1 MFQFIKTTA
10 LGGILFLIPVII
22 LVAVFTQA
30 HQLVSKIAAPV
41 LAIMPVERVF
51 GIVVLN
57 LLILTLGVLICFL
70 AGLAAKSPVAVRLV
84 ASLESKFLSK
94 VPAYD
99 VEKTKLAS
107 RMRFEEGTE
116 TQPVLVR
123 FDDQWQIGFEVDN
136 IAGGKVA
143 VFLPGAP
150 DPWSGSVSIVTDDRI
165 TRLDSTLAATL
176 GIFKHLGKGASDQ
189 LQTCMKKS

>member
-10 LGGILFLIPVII
+10 LGGIIFLIPVII
-22 LVAVFTQA
+22 LVAVFTKGY
-30 HQLVSKIAAPV
+30 QLVSKIVAPL
-41 LAIMPVERVF
+41 LAIVPVDRIF
-51 GIVVLN
+51 GIVILD
-57 LLILTLGVLICFL
+57 LLILALGVLICFL
-70 AGLAAKSPVAVRLV
+70 AGLAAKSSVAIRLV
-84 ASLESKFLSK
+84 TSIESKFLSK

-107 RMRFEEGTE
+107 RIRFQEGKE

-136 IAGGKVA
+136 IAGDKVA

-150 DPWSGSVSIVTDDRI
+150 DPWSGSVSIVTEDRI
-165 TRLDSTLAATL
+165 MHLDSKLTATL
-176 GIFKHLGKGASDQ
+176 GIFKNLGKGAGDQ
-189 LQTCMKKS
+189 LRPPP